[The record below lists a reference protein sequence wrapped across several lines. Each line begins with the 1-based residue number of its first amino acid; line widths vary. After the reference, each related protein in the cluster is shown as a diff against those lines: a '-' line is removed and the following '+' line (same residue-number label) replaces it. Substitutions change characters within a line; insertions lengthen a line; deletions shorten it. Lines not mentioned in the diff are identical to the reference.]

1 PVNLGIQADPTRFLP
16 GASPDARSNGN
27 AAWSNYFTSYG
38 PGSGVSLTSL
48 TGDVTAP
55 TVSVNSIPGLFVHNA
70 GGVQIGGQADPATV
84 GLLL

>member
-1 PVNLGIQADPTRFLP
+1 
-16 GASPDARSNGN
+16 NGN

-48 TGDVTAP
+48 TGDVTGP

-84 GLLL
+84 GLLLPATFDLIALNGNLTLSKTDVS